1 MKNVKKVLGLSVTS
15 LAVVMLLGGCGSN
28 KKAESS
34 GVKLPDASYKVD
46 KKMPAWK
53 VDKSKD
59 NQLTWYINAEWWNKK
74 YGTDLITKQ
83 VKKDLNLDIK
93 FIVGDDTKLNTY
105 FASGDIPDI
114 VTVLDANSEV
124 ARTANKWALPL
135 QDLANK
141 YDPYF
146 NEVAR
151 KETLNWYKLADGKT
165 YIVVT
170 LGTAVGCGIVINNQI
185 YKGAHGAAG
194 EAGWSMQESL
204 DYTQDLEDNSWNFTS
219 GVIVGLCR
227 HYQHESGKTISDA
240 RMILD
245 LASHGDEIAGR
256 VLDQYYDDVAKGL
269 LNLICVFDPE
279 VLLIGGGISANQSFL
294 RHLSHRLDKIKL
306 HHRSLNRLS
315 NDTIAQV
322 QPCLLKNDAGLIGA
336 VYQVIK
342 EKEKEMNRSS
352 L

>member
-1 MKNVKKVLGLSVTS
+1 MYYIGFDIGGTAIKYGLVNHTGEVFHKGTFPTILDDADKMINQMSAKVKKIQANYEIQGVGVSIPGIVSPDGYMITAGSILSLYHMHLKKRLESAFGLPVT
-15 LAVVMLLGGCGSN
+15 LEN
-28 KKAESS
+28 
-34 GVKLPDASYKVD
+34 
-46 KKMPAWK
+46 
-53 VDKSKD
+53 
-59 NQLTWYINAEWWNKK
+59 
-74 YGTDLITKQ
+74 
-83 VKKDLNLDIK
+83 
-93 FIVGDDTKLNTY
+93 
-105 FASGDIPDI
+105 
-114 VTVLDANSEV
+114 DANCV
-124 ARTANKWALPL
+124 AIAEQWVGNAKGVE
-135 QDLANK
+135 N
-141 YDPYF
+141 
-146 NEVAR
+146 
-151 KETLNWYKLADGKT
+151 